1 MNARY
6 CFVCDRNIRNYKLH
20 ESTNRHNKL
29 MQLTP
34 EARKILL
41 DYNLKR
47 RQKIRQKKIDAGIII
62 EDNKESDIDSNDMG
76 QNLVNSINE

>member
-1 MNARY
+1 
-6 CFVCDRNIRNYKLH
+6 
-20 ESTNRHNKL
+20 